1 MESLAI
7 WFQES
12 LLPYGA
18 WGILVLAAM
27 DSSFVPMPAFID
39 LAVMGAAA
47 LAPENALFYGA
58 AAVVGSTAGVLVV
71 YGLARS
77 GRQLARDE
85 GKRTAW
91 AEGFLERRG
100 ALALLVAALMPA
112 PFPFK
117 VVVLASGYL
126 RQPVI
131 SVVLGVGG
139 GRLIRFGAEAFLA
152 ARYGDEIVAAVQ
164 SNAPLVGLGVAVVI
178 VLVAVVAYRWRPTT
192 SDATP
197 SAEAADES

>member
-18 WGILVLAAM
+18 WGILLLAAM

-39 LAVMGAAA
+39 IVIMGAAA
-47 LAPENALFYGA
+47 LAPENAVFYGA
-58 AAVVGSTAGVLVV
+58 AAVIGSTAGVLVV

-77 GRQLARDE
+77 GRQLARGD
-85 GKRTAW
+85 GKRMAW
-91 AEGFLERRG
+91 AEDFLERRG

-117 VVVLASGYL
+117 VVVIASGYL
-126 RQPVI
+126 RQPLVSVI
-131 SVVLGVGG
+131 VGVGS
-139 GRLIRFGAEAFLA
+139 GRLIRFGAEALVA
-152 ARYGDEIVAAVQ
+152 ALYGDEIIAAVQ
-164 SNAPLVGLGVAVVI
+164 NNAPLVGLAVAVII
-178 VLVAVVAYRWRPTT
+178 VVMAFAFYRLRTAST
-192 SDATP
+192 
-197 SAEAADES
+197 

>member
-18 WGILVLAAM
+18 WGILLLAAM

-39 LAVMGAAA
+39 IVIMGAAA
-47 LAPENALFYGA
+47 LAPDNAVFYGA
-58 AAVVGSTAGVLVV
+58 AAVIGSTAGVLVV

-77 GRQLARDE
+77 GRQLARGD
-85 GKRTAW
+85 GKRMAW
-91 AEGFLERRG
+91 AEDFLERRG

-117 VVVLASGYL
+117 VVVIASGYL
-126 RQPVI
+126 RQPLVSVI
-131 SVVLGVGG
+131 VGVGS
-139 GRLIRFGAEAFLA
+139 GRLIRFGAEALVA
-152 ARYGDEIVAAVQ
+152 ALYGDEIIAAVQ
-164 SNAPLVGLGVAVVI
+164 NNAPLVGLAVAVII
-178 VLVAVVAYRWRPTT
+178 VVMAFAFYRLRT
-192 SDATP
+192 A
-197 SAEAADES
+197 SA

>member
-18 WGILVLAAM
+18 WGLLALSAM

-47 LAPENALFYGA
+47 LAPHNAVGYGV
-58 AAVVGSTAGVLVV
+58 AAVVGSTAGVMVI

-77 GRQLARDE
+77 GRYARGGGE
-85 GKRTAW
+85 GKRMAW
-91 AEGFLERRG
+91 AESFLKRRG
-100 ALALLVAALMPA
+100 TLALLAAALMPA

-117 VVVLASGYL
+117 VFVLASGYL
-126 RQPVI
+126 RQPVP
-131 SVVLGVGG
+131 GVIVGVAA
-139 GRLIRFGAEAFLA
+139 GRTIRFGAEAFLA
-152 ARYGDEIVAAVQ
+152 ARYGDEIVATVQ
-164 SNAPLVGLGVAVVI
+164 ANGPLVGLGLAVVI
-178 VLVAVVAYRWRPTT
+178 VAAGFGFYRWQA
-192 SDATP
+192 ATL
-197 SAEAADES
+197 SNHG

>member
-1 MESLAI
+1 MESLAT

-18 WGILVLAAM
+18 WGILVLSAM

-47 LAPENALFYGA
+47 LAPHNAVAYGV
-58 AAVVGSTAGVLVV
+58 AAVVGSTAGVMVI

-77 GRQLARDE
+77 GRYARRGGE
-85 GKRTAW
+85 GKRMAW
-91 AEGFLERRG
+91 AESFLKRRG
-100 ALALLVAALMPA
+100 TLALLAAALMPA

-126 RQPVI
+126 RQPVA
-131 SVVLGVGG
+131 GVIVGVAA
-139 GRLIRFGAEAFLA
+139 GRTIRFGAEAFLA
-152 ARYGDEIVAAVQ
+152 ARYGDEIVATVQ
-164 SNAPLVGLGVAVVI
+164 ANGPLVGLGLAVVI
-178 VLVAVVAYRWRPTT
+178 VAAGFGFYRWQAATL
-192 SDATP
+192 SDRG
-197 SAEAADES
+197 

>member
-18 WGILVLAAM
+18 WGILLLAAM
-27 DSSFVPMPAFID
+27 DSSFVPMPWFID
-39 LAVMGAAA
+39 IAVMGAAA
-47 LAPENALFYGA
+47 LAPENAFFYGA
-58 AAVVGSTAGVLVV
+58 GAVIGSTGGVLVV

-77 GRQLARDE
+77 GRQLAR
-85 GKRTAW
+85 GNGHRTAW

-117 VVVLASGYL
+117 VVVIASGYL
-126 RQPVI
+126 RQPLGGVI
-131 SVVLGVGG
+131 AGISS
-139 GRLIRFGAEAFLA
+139 GRVIRFGVEAFLA
-152 ARYGDEIVAAVQ
+152 ARYGDEIIAAVQ
-164 SNAPLVGLGVAVVI
+164 SNGPLVALVVAVVI
-178 VLVAVVAYRWRPTT
+178 AAAAITFYRLR
-192 SDATP
+192 S
-197 SAEAADES
+197 SASA